1 MKKFLAMLLAV
12 VMVLTLVACGG
23 NDTKKADGQVVIG
36 SDTEES
42 GDWAYSAFQTSP
54 NATDNEVVKLTD
66 DLLTVDTDQHGDYV
80 VNKTVVKSYERI
92 EEENG
97 NVTYK
102 FVLNDGL
109 KFNNGEA
116 VTAQDFLAW
125 TMFLSSPAG
134 KEMGVVSAAY
144 DQLPG
149 GVAYRNGE
157 TNVLAGLRLFDDKT
171 FSVTIL
177 KTNEAGDTDYLPY
190 YYDLG
195 YAAMRGVNLTYWFGE
210 GWSVKDDGE
219 GAYFVNADGKEF
231 TAANVGDAVTAARY
245 ATSDRVTSGPYNLV
259 SFDQSSREIVLEAN
273 ENYNGNFEGQKP
285 GIQKL
290 VIVKTEQDTV
300 MDMIATGQIQIYSGI
315 GDGAQVNAALDL
327 IEAGT
332 IDSSYTT
339 YDRAGYGYFAYA
351 CDFGPSQFVEFR
363 QAVAYLLDRN
373 EFAQTFCQGWGG
385 VVHGPYCTAFSMTS
399 KTDIDKK
406 VNHYDYNPEKAVEL
420 LKQAGFV
427 YNADGSDYVDG
438 SGEIRYAKVTAEQA
452 QYYDN
457 FNKVLADGTI
467 LMPATLN
474 WASSEN
480 NSVSALLSTMLA
492 NSEATK
498 NAGVSIVKTE
508 MTFPELL
515 NYMYRQDA
523 YGIGGDY
530 SVPTYNMFNL
540 ATGWNAGVYDFAYN
554 WSTDPT
560 YIEMGYNV
568 QHLYDEELDQL
579 SMDMVYG
586 VEPGDE
592 ATFLELWEKYVIR
605 WNEELPM
612 VPLYAN
618 IYVTLYPNTI
628 DNYAEDSFWGFDRAI
643 LYANWVG
650 SAK

>member
-36 SDTEES
+36 SDTEAS

-339 YDRAGYGYFAYA
+339 YDRAGYCYFAYA
-351 CDFGPSQFVEFR
+351 FDFGPSQFVEFR

>member
-36 SDTEES
+36 SDTEAS

-480 NSVSALLSTMLA
+480 NPVSALLSTMLA
-492 NSEATK
+492 SSDATK
-498 NAGVSIVKTE
+498 AAGISIVKTE
-508 MTFPELL
+508 MTFPSLL
-515 NYMYRQDA
+515 SYMYRQEMNGA
-523 YGIGGDY
+523 VGDF

-540 ATGWNAGVYDFAYN
+540 ATGYNGGVYDESYN
-554 WSTDPT
+554 WTTDPE
-560 YIEMGYNV
+560 YIEQGYNV
-568 QHLYDEELDQL
+568 QHLYDKELDQL

-592 ATFLELWEKYVIR
+592 ATYLSLWEKYIIR
-605 WNEELPM
+605 WNELLPM
-612 VPLYAN
+612 VPLYSN
-618 IYVTLYPNTI
+618 IYVTVYPNTI
-628 DNYAEDSFWGFDRAI
+628 DNYAEDSFWGFERAI

-650 SAK
+650 AK